1 MIVDIIETQH
11 TEHIIVILL
20 GKIFAFMKKL
30 HLLLAAIV
38 LLAACRQGGKSG
50 KQPVLRDT
58 SHYSKQEYINIP
70 LDSNKVGEFLQKHPE
85 YAQYG
90 EQMREFYR
98 KRDYHFAWI
107 NEEGITEQA
116 GGLINMMRSDVKDG
130 ISVDSSLEK
139 SKLQSLYDTMALRG
153 ANVNRNDPIV
163 AATELTLTG
172 QFFVYANNVWGG
184 MTSDSAR
191 DLEWYIPRK
200 KIDVNSV
207 LDTIISNPKKVLSV
221 EEPVNRQYKLLRD
234 ELQKMATLVK
244 SHPRW
249 DSLKIEKKT
258 VTFKS
263 GDSSAVIAGVK
274 TRLQLLGDLDEKDT
288 TFLFTPLLDSALRKY
303 QYRMGHKVDGVIRQ
317 QTLDALNRPLEHYMH
332 QLLLNMER
340 LRWVPVE
347 VSTDYILVNIP
358 EFKMHVYESGKLAW
372 SCNVVVGTPGA
383 STVIFSREMKY
394 VVFSPYWNVP
404 PGILG
409 NEVLPGIRRSGAS
422 YLSRHNMEVVGASGK
437 VISPGSINWSQY
449 KGSNFPYIVRQ
460 KPGGANSLGKVKFLF
475 PNEYNIY
482 LHDTPSRGLFTET
495 KRTFSHGCIRVQE
508 PKRLAQWLLRND
520 SSWTEKKI
528 DQAMNASKEKYVTL
542 KEKIPVFIGYFT
554 AWVNSNGQLNFR
566 DDVYGHD
573 AKLAKLLFGK

>member
-1 MIVDIIETQH
+1 
-11 TEHIIVILL
+11 
-20 GKIFAFMKKL
+20 MKKL
-30 HLLLAAIV
+30 HLLLAYIV
-38 LLAACRQGGKSG
+38 IIAGCREGGKSG

-70 LDSNKVGEFLQKHPE
+70 LDSNKVGDFLQKHPE

-90 EQMREFYR
+90 EQVQEFYR
-98 KRDYHFAWI
+98 KRGFHYAWI

-116 GGLINMMRSDVKDG
+116 GGLINMMRSDVDEG
-130 ISVDSSLEK
+130 ISVDSSLDK
-139 SKLQSLYDTMALRG
+139 SKLQALYDTIALRG
-153 ANVNRNDPIV
+153 ANVDRNDPIV
-163 AATELTLTG
+163 TTTELTLTS
-172 QFFVYANNVWGG
+172 QFFVYANKVWGG
-184 MTSDSAR
+184 MTSDSTR

-234 ELQKMATLVK
+234 ELQKMATLIK
-244 SHPRW
+244 SKPHW

-258 VTFKS
+258 ITFKS

-274 TRLQLLGDLDEKDT
+274 ARLQLLGDLKEKDT
-288 TFLFTPLLDSALRKY
+288 TARFTPLLDSALRNY
-303 QYRMGHKVDGVIRQ
+303 QFRMGHKVDGVIRQ

-409 NEVLPGIRRSGAS
+409 NEVLPGIRRSGGS
-422 YLSRHNMEVVGASGK
+422 YLARHNMEVVGSSGK
-437 VISPGSINWSQY
+437 VISPGSVNWSKY

-460 KPGGANSLGKVKFLF
+460 KPGGSNSLGKVKFLF

-482 LHDTPSRGLFTET
+482 LHDTPSRSLFTET

-520 SSWTEKKI
+520 SSWTEQKI
-528 DQAMNASKEKYVTL
+528 DAAMNASKEKYVTL
-542 KEKIPVFIGYFT
+542 KEKVPVFIGYFT
-554 AWVNSNGQLNFR
+554 AWVNSKGQLNFR

-573 AKLAKLLFGK
+573 AKLSKLLFGK